1 MPNRALVL
9 SGGGSKGAFELGVVD
24 YLVNDR
30 GLDFEV
36 IAGVSTGS
44 LNAVVLAQGA
54 GASGIRTEVAALKD
68 LWFGIRSNDDI
79 YTSRFL
85 GKILAFISK
94 NSIYSSDPLRTKLEK
109 SVSPSK
115 LTASGKDLRIGAVV
129 LESGDYV
136 TADQKNPS
144 ILSWALASSSM
155 PVFFPPV
162 SVDGVT
168 AVDGGVRNIT
178 PLKDAFEALKARA
191 ARPTGPKGRGAAD
204 PDLDLDPDEMYVVL
218 ASPLGIPE
226 AAGPWK
232 TGIDVAKRAVGI
244 LTNEIFRSDLE
255 RAFTVNQAVMFYASL
270 QARLAGTL
278 GEAEARKILDS
289 LSFPFRP
296 PDYRYVRLRTIL
308 PDREYSETLT
318 FDPKLIREAFE
329 GGREAA
335 RHALDETQFVA
346 RLGGST
352 VRAA

>member
-44 LNAVVLAQGA
+44 LNAVILAQGV

-94 NSIYSSDPLRTKLEK
+94 NSMFSSDPLRKKLEK
-109 SVSPSK
+109 SVSPAK
-115 LTASGKDLRIGAVV
+115 LAASGKDLRIGAVV

-144 ILSWALASSSM
+144 ILAWALGSSSM

-162 SVDGVT
+162 SVEGIS

-178 PLKDAFEALKARA
+178 PLKDAFAALKTRA
-191 ARPTGPKGRGAAD
+191 AGTDGPKGGRAVAD
-204 PDLDLDPDEMYVVL
+204 PDTDEMYVVL

-244 LTNEIFRSDLE
+244 LINEIFRADLE
-255 RAFTVNQAVMFYASL
+255 RAFTVNQAVMFYDSI
-270 QARLAGTL
+270 QAKLAAAL
-278 GEAEARKILDS
+278 GEAEARKVLDS
-289 LSFPFRP
+289 LPFPYRP